1 MVRMYTYIPRENK
14 NLLRKERKKI
24 DMLGLITGAAGTVV
38 NEQLDRAREDRTN
51 KQTEKLM
58 GIQQQNQR
66 NLNQQGH
73 DLSLKH
79 WRDTSYPMQ
88 KMMMEKAGLNPALM
102 YGNAGTGGSTGSGS
116 GGGASMGQAASS
128 QGKAMDINNSM
139 LVKAQID
146 NIKADTA
153 QKVENTGGIG
163 ETTRAKKFANDMNET
178 IKRYIQIGREGEETS
193 KAVKGDRDNI
203 EWSTE
208 KEMYKD
214 KEGKLTNQAPAYKA
228 IQAKM
233 EIPIEQL
240 KTAKANANSAEA
252 EQVIQKFKSTMAQNG
267 ISPDTP
273 WYAKLLTDLLEKA
286 GYGEIIRSAIE

>member
-1 MVRMYTYIPRENK
+1 
-14 NLLRKERKKI
+14 
-24 DMLGLITGAAGTVV
+24 MLGLITGAAGTVI

-116 GGGASMGQAASS
+116 GGSASMGQAASS

-139 LVKAQID
+139 LVKAQIETLEAQAKKTNQEAD
-146 NIKADTA
+146 NLAGGEGKAGIEKEGVEYDNLLKSI
-153 QKVENTGGIG
+153 QYEINENT
-163 ETTRAKKFANDMNET
+163 KDMDIA
-178 IKRYIQIGREGEETS
+178 IKWKYLYRVIRQ
-193 KAVKGDRDNI
+193 
-203 EWSTE
+203 
-208 KEMYKD
+208 
-214 KEGKLTNQAPAYKA
+214 
-228 IQAKM
+228 
-233 EIPIEQL
+233 QL
-240 KTAKANANSAEA
+240 
-252 EQVIQKFKSTMAQNG
+252 
-267 ISPDTP
+267 
-273 WYAKLLTDLLEKA
+273 
-286 GYGEIIRSAIE
+286 